1 MFYFIHK
8 VQVYLLNYKKKTFHK
23 TKNAGKVW
31 KSSTL
36 K

>member
-1 MFYFIHK
+1 MFNFIYK
-8 VQVYLLNYKKKTFHK
+8 VHVYSLKYEKKTFHK